1 MVVVCVAVSSGGGVC
16 VAVSSGGVCVAV
28 SSGGGVFSSK

>member
-1 MVVVCVAVSSGGGVC
+1 MCVAVCSGGGVC

-28 SSGGGVFSSK
+28 SSGVCSSK

>member
-1 MVVVCVAVSSGGGVC
+1 MVVVC

-28 SSGGGVFSSK
+28 NSGGVCVAVSSGGGVCSRK